1 VTKRGVDMNLGDVF
15 MIEDNQIKGIHAKW
29 GLERNR
35 ESQEVSIP
43 EGKYYIA
50 EKRDG
55 YFVVGSIFDN
65 MGFQMFGQ
73 KDSYFVDENTLNG
86 INTVSKVRDEDI
98 LIAKTVENM
107 IEKGKMI

>member
-1 VTKRGVDMNLGDVF
+1 MNLGDVF
-15 MIEDNQIKGIHAKW
+15 MVENNQLKGIHAEW

-35 ESQEVSIP
+35 SSQQVNVP

-55 YFVVGSIFDN
+55 YFVVGRIFDD
-65 MGFQMFGQ
+65 MGFQVFGQ
-73 KDSYFVDENTLNG
+73 KDSYFIDENDLSR
-86 INTVSKVRDEDI
+86 ISTVSKVRDEDI
-98 LIAKTVENM
+98 LIAKTLENM